1 LRIQLLHGINNFLC
15 VFPWR
20 SRSSSS
26 RAEEV
31 EAQLHT
37 IRTSACRAREARS
50 GFGFGNYD
58 PAEAVVESR
67 DRRGGGGQTRA
78 E

>member
-1 LRIQLLHGINNFLC
+1 LRIQLLHGINNSLC

-20 SRSSSS
+20 SSSR

-37 IRTSACRAREARS
+37 ICTSACRAREARS